1 MTTLSNPREILKAAD
16 IAAMEPE
23 RSVHPLNENAI
34 RQKRSLG
41 DATGLTQ
48 LGFHLMT
55 LMPGHESTE
64 YHRHL
69 YAEECVYILSGIG
82 EAIIDGHAYPVSAGD
97 FMGFARGGSAHTM
110 LNTGNRPLVYLV
122 AGDRP
127 EHDVCDYPKLGKRL
141 YKAGADKVIV
151 DHDSGAAAGR
161 E

>member
-1 MTTLSNPREILKAAD
+1 MSNPRELLTAAD
-16 IAAMEPE
+16 IVAMEPA
-23 RSVHPLNENAI
+23 RSVHPLNENAV
-34 RQKRSLG
+34 RLKRSLG

-82 EAIIDGHAYPVSAGD
+82 TATVDDRTYPIGPGD
-97 FMGFARGGSAHTM
+97 FMGFPRGGVAHTM
-110 LNTGNRPLVYLV
+110 LNTGDVPLVYIV

-127 EHDVCDYPKLGKRL
+127 EHDVCEYPKQGKRL
-141 YKAGADKVIV
+141 YKAGVNKVFV
-151 DHDSGAAAGR
+151 DQSS
-161 E
+161 

>member
-1 MTTLSNPREILKAAD
+1 MNHPREILTAAE
-16 IAAMEPE
+16 ITAMEPE
-23 RSVHPLNENAI
+23 HSVHPLNANAA
-34 RQKRSLG
+34 RLKRSLG

-69 YAEECVYILSGIG
+69 YGEECVYVLSGIG
-82 EAIIDGHAYPVSAGD
+82 EATIDGQTCPVGPGD
-97 FMGFARGGSAHTM
+97 FMGFPRGGPAHTM
-110 LNTGNRPLVYLV
+110 RNTGDAPLVYIV

-127 EHDVCDYPKLGKRL
+127 EHDVCDYPNLGKRL
-141 YKAGADKVIV
+141 YKAGANKVFV
-151 DHDSGAAAGR
+151 DHD

>member
-1 MTTLSNPREILKAAD
+1 MNTPREVLKAAD

-23 RSVHPLNENAI
+23 HSTHPLNENAV
-34 RQKRSLG
+34 RLKRSLG

-69 YAEECVYILSGIG
+69 YAEECVYVLSGTG
-82 EAIIDGHAYPVSAGD
+82 EAVVDGRTHAIGPGD
-97 FMGFARGGSAHTM
+97 FMGFPCGGSAHTM
-110 LNTGNRPLVYLV
+110 LNTGDQPLVYLV
-122 AGDRP
+122 AGNRP

-141 YKAGADKVIV
+141 YKADANKVFV
-151 DHDSGAAAGR
+151 DLGTESA
-161 E
+161 